1 MNNLEKPNVIT
12 VPEGIRYLSQWKEFS
27 IPDFRCIIDKQIT
40 GCGFTEFC
48 LTSFEN
54 IVLCSPRKIL
64 LENKE
69 KQHNWMPDPN
79 DPNKLIKNP
88 NPEYPVYYARNP
100 YEKDRKTDPNLAT
113 SKAKKSDTEEATEE
127 ITEEE
132 IKNIKKGIEDYFYHC
147 FNINIPCKILVTY
160 DSFKYVKE
168 VLSLLGQLSNFK
180 VVADEFQAII
190 QDAKFKSSTEIKF
203 LDNLADIQKLC
214 FVSATP
220 ILGAYLKMLPEF
232 KDLPYYV
239 LDWESAEKERV
250 IEPLIDPHYCPRGIV
265 QPACDVVR
273 EYKSGIFK
281 KTVINYNG
289 KLIEVESREAVLY
302 VNCVNNICEIINKT
316 GLTLDECNI
325 LCADTDDNRKKLRKA
340 FGIKK
345 VDKNNDVIGEVPLM
359 GKPHKMF
366 TFCTRTAYI
375 GADFYSPCARNF
387 IFSDANIDCLTVDI
401 QIDLPQI
408 LGRQR
413 LEYNPWRNKAVL
425 FFRLRAK
432 SESLEHG
439 EEILERKTRAT
450 IKLMELYEAA
460 DPEGKIELI
469 KKFRKDHS
477 NYRDDYVAI
486 NEDSNGNPILVFN
499 NLVKVNDKMGW
510 DLLQKNYKDLFKLFN
525 SIEGIEN
532 RDDVK
537 KILKDLEEKQYFH
550 NKMKYLYELNMPDEI
565 ARVVLNNVD
574 DTDFGKYYWTISKE
588 RAKALKYQKG
598 NLEAEYNSTS
608 GTLNVVDVIYG
619 SFEVGQKYSKSDVK
633 QILRE
638 IYHTCCISKTPKA
651 TDLEDY
657 FIIKDCLVQ
666 NKDTG
671 KRDRGFEIVKVKD

>member
-1 MNNLEKPNVIT
+1 MNDLEKPNVIT
-12 VPEGIRYLSQWKEFS
+12 IPEGIRYLRQWEEFS

-48 LTSFEN
+48 LTNPEN

-69 KQHNWMPDPN
+69 KQHNWMPDPDN
-79 DPNKLIKNP
+79 PKKLIRNP
-88 NPEYPVYYARNP
+88 NPEFPVYYAENKF
-100 YEKDRKTDPNLAT
+100 EKDRKTDPNLAT
-113 SKAKKSDTEEATEE
+113 SKPPKKGDSDETTEE

-132 IKNIKKGIEDYFYHC
+132 VHNIKQGIEDYFYKC
-147 FNINIPCKILVTY
+147 FNKGIPCKILVTY

-168 VLSLLGQLSNFK
+168 VLSLINQISNFK

-232 KDLPYYV
+232 KDLPYYI

-265 QPACDVVR
+265 QPACEVVR
-273 EYKSGIFK
+273 DYKNGIFK
-281 KTVINYNG
+281 KTVVNWGG

-325 LCADTDDNRKKLRKA
+325 LCADTDDNKKKLRKA

-345 VDKNNDVIGEVPLM
+345 IDKDNDVIGNVPLM
-359 GKPHKMF
+359 GEPHKMF
-366 TFCTRTAYI
+366 TFCTRTAYV

-413 LEYNPWRNKAVL
+413 
-425 FFRLRAK
+425 
-432 SESLEHG
+432 
-439 EEILERKTRAT
+439 KTRAT

-460 DPEGKIELI
+460 DPEGKRELI

-486 NEDSNGNPILVFN
+486 NEDANGNPILVFN

-525 SIEGIEN
+525 SLEGIEN

-537 KILKDLEEKQYFH
+537 KILKEVNEIQYFH
-550 NKMKYLYELNMPDEI
+550 NKIKYLYELNMPDEI
-565 ARVVLNNVD
+565 ARVVLNNIG
-574 DTDFGKYYWTISKE
+574 DTDFSKYYWTIPAQ
-588 RAKALKYQKG
+588 RAKALKYQRG
-598 NLEAEYNSTS
+598 NLEAEYNNGSESPSVT
-608 GTLNVVDVIYG
+608 DMIYDKF
-619 SFEVGQKYSKSDVK
+619 SIGQKYSKSDAK
-633 QILRE
+633 QILKD
-638 IYHTCCISKTPKA
+638 IYLNCSISKTAKA
-651 TDLEDY
+651 TDLGDY
-657 FIIKDCLVQ
+657 FQIKDCFVQ
-666 NKDTG
+666 NKETG
-671 KRDRGFEIVKVKD
+671 KRDRGFEIIKKKDV

>member
-1 MNNLEKPNVIT
+1 MSSLEKPNVIT
-12 VPEGIRYLSQWKEFS
+12 VPEGIRYLSQWDKFS

-48 LTSFEN
+48 LTNSEN
-54 IVLCSPRKIL
+54 VILCSPRKIL

-79 DPNKLIKNP
+79 DPDNLIRNP
-88 NPEYPVYYARNP
+88 NPEFPVYYAENL
-100 YEKDRKTDPNLAT
+100 YEKDKKTDPNLANS
-113 SKAKKSDTEEATEE
+113 SKPKKGDPDEATEE

-132 IKNIKKGIEDYFYHC
+132 IKNIKKGIEDYFYKC
-147 FNINIPCKILVTY
+147 FNRGIPCKILVTY

-168 VLSLLGQLSNFK
+168 VFTLLHQMENFK

-203 LDNLADIQKLC
+203 LDNLANIEKLC

-239 LDWESAEKERV
+239 LDWETAEKERV
-250 IEPLIDPHYCPRGIV
+250 IEPLIDPHYCPRGII
-265 QPACDVVR
+265 QPACEVVR
-273 EYKSGIFK
+273 DYKSGNFK
-281 KTVINYNG
+281 KTVVNYGG

-302 VNCVNNICEIINKT
+302 VNCVNNICEIVSKT

-325 LCADTDDNRKKLRKA
+325 LCADTEENKKKLRKA
-340 FGIKK
+340 FGIKNTK
-345 VDKNNDVIGEVPLM
+345 IQVIGKVPLK
-359 GKPHKMF
+359 GRQHKMF

-432 SESLEHG
+432 AESMEHG

-469 KKFRKDHS
+469 RKFKKDHS

-486 NEDSNGNPILVFN
+486 NEDANGNPILVFN
-499 NLVKVNDKMGW
+499 NLVKVI
-510 DLLQKNYKDLFKLFN
+510 LQKNYKDLFKLFN
-525 SIEGIEN
+525 SLEGIEN
-532 RDDVK
+532 RDNVE
-537 KILKDLEEKQYFH
+537 KILKELAGIQYFH
-550 NKMKYLYELNMPDEI
+550 NKMKFLYELDMPDEI
-565 ARVVLNNVD
+565 ARVVLNNVE
-574 DTDFGKYYWTISKE
+574 DTDFGKYYWTISRE

-598 NLEAEYNSTS
+598 NLEAEYNNTS
-608 GTLNVVDVIYG
+608 GTVSVVDVIYDT
-619 SFEVGQKYSKSDVK
+619 FEVGQKYSKSDVK
-633 QILRE
+633 QTLKE
-638 IYHTCCISKTPKA
+638 IYHTCCISKTAKA

-657 FIIKDCLVQ
+657 FVIKDCLVQ
-666 NKDTG
+666 NKETG
-671 KRDRGFEIVKVKD
+671 KRDRGFEIVKARD